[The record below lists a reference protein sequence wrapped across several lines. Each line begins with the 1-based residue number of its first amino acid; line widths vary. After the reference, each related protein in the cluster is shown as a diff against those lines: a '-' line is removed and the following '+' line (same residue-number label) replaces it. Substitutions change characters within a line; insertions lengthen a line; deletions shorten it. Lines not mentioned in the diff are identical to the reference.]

1 MVEVKFMP
9 ITTFSS
15 RTFNQH
21 INEAKK
27 AAAKGPVIIT
37 DRGKPSH
44 VLLNITDYER
54 ITGSLPKIADLLTL
68 PGVEEIELNLPRL
81 SDPAQA
87 ADLS

>member
-1 MVEVKFMP
+1 MP

>member
-1 MVEVKFMP
+1 MP

-44 VLLNITDYER
+44 VLLNIKDYQR
-54 ITGSLPKIADLLTL
+54 ITGNLPKISDLLSL

-81 SDPAQA
+81 KEAAQA